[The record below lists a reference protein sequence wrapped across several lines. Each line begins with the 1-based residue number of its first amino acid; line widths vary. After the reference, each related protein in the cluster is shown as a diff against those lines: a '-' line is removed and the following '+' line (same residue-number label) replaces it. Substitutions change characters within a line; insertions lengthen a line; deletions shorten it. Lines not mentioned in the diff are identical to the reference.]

1 MQVEVAVILILEVK
15 LQELVELV
23 AVATVVAQTE
33 LLIQVAVLEVKIKTL
48 VQQQVE
54 QVAQVS

>member
-48 VQQQVE
+48 VQQQGE